1 MSCGDT
7 RSPDETPH
15 VRLLLSGA
23 AVQTTGK
30 LITLVLQVVCLVF
43 VTRLLGHG
51 GFGDLAAGLA
61 AAGIVEAVGEFGL
74 TSTLVLRFG
83 EGHHPRLVV
92 RSGVWASFATIV
104 FGLVLV
110 FPIAFTVLSVNERL
124 AFLVLLP
131 SSILTLLAVSC
142 LAYWQ
147 YELSFI
153 RLVRANVVAQMIGT
167 IFLFVAFLVGRHWPE
182 PAKLAAVGGSQALAA
197 ALVLV
202 LLWPRHLPMIDEAD
216 DGEQSRAVIAILL
229 GAFPLGIAGAISLL
243 HVRADQLVLAGMHYR
258 NGLANYAIAYRALE
272 AIVGG
277 ISTVSV
283 VAFSLMSRAPA
294 EQRAGRARVATALL
308 VGAGTL
314 GSVAFALAAPVIVPI
329 LGGAGYSGAVRSCRL
344 LAPVVVMSVSNV
356 MAGRVL
362 IALHRASLLIG
373 IAFSG
378 LALNVMLNL
387 LLIPHLGTVGAAT
400 ATVTTE
406 GLGALALAW
415 VAERKEPGSQP
426 LALLVGAILGVTGA
440 LLVWSWAGSSGR
452 VVGLVLGGL
461 TVAAVTVATLRLTAH
476 DVREPSAHTRR
487 NRERL

>member
-1 MSCGDT
+1 MALSCEDT
-7 RSPDETPH
+7 SSPDKTPQ

-30 LITLVLQVVCLVF
+30 LMTLVLQLVCLVF
-43 VTRLLGHG
+43 ITRLLGHG
-51 GFGDLAAGLA
+51 GFGDFAAGLA

-104 FGLVLV
+104 FGLGLV
-110 FPIAFTVLSVNERL
+110 FPIAFTVLSANERL
-124 AFLVLLP
+124 AFLLLLP
-131 SSILTLLAVSC
+131 SSVLTLLAVTC

-153 RLVRANVVAQMIGT
+153 RLVRANVIAQLIGT
-167 IFLFVAFLVGRHWPE
+167 IFLFVTFLVGRHWLE
-182 PAKLAAVGGSQALAA
+182 NGKLAAIGGSQALAA
-197 ALVLV
+197 ALVLL
-202 LLWPRHLPMIDEAD
+202 LLWPRHLPGISEAE
-216 DGEQSRAVIAILL
+216 GSEQRRDVVAILL
-229 GAFPLGIAGAISLL
+229 GAFPLGIAGAIPLL

-258 NGLANYAIAYRALE
+258 NGLANYAVSYRALE

-277 ISTVSV
+277 ITTVSV
-283 VAFSLMSRAPA
+283 VAFSTMSRSPA
-294 EQRAGRARVATALL
+294 EERAERARTATTLL

-314 GSVAFALAAPVIVPI
+314 GSLAFALAAPVIVPI

-344 LAPVVVMSVSNV
+344 LAPVVIMSVSNV

-362 IALHRASLLIG
+362 IASRRASLLIG

-387 LLIPHLGTVGAAT
+387 LLIPHLGTAGAAT

-406 GLGALALAW
+406 GVGALAVAW
-415 VAERKEPGSQP
+415 VAERKEAGSQP
-426 LALLVGAILGVTGA
+426 LALLVGAMFGVTSA
-440 LLVWSWAGSSGR
+440 LLLWSWAGPNGR
-452 VVGLVLGGL
+452 LVGLALGAL
-461 TVAAVTVATLRLTAH
+461 TVAAVMVVTLRLIVH
-476 DVREPSAHTRR
+476 DALGPPA
-487 NRERL
+487 NR

>member
-1 MSCGDT
+1 
-7 RSPDETPH
+7 
-15 VRLLLSGA
+15 
-23 AVQTTGK
+23 
-30 LITLVLQVVCLVF
+30 
-43 VTRLLGHG
+43 
-51 GFGDLAAGLA
+51 
-61 AAGIVEAVGEFGL
+61 
-74 TSTLVLRFG
+74 
-83 EGHHPRLVV
+83 
-92 RSGVWASFATIV
+92 
-104 FGLVLV
+104 
-110 FPIAFTVLSVNERL
+110 
-124 AFLVLLP
+124 
-131 SSILTLLAVSC
+131 
-142 LAYWQ
+142 
-147 YELSFI
+147 
-153 RLVRANVVAQMIGT
+153 
-167 IFLFVAFLVGRHWPE
+167 
-182 PAKLAAVGGSQALAA
+182 
-197 ALVLV
+197 
-202 LLWPRHLPMIDEAD
+202 MIDEAD
-216 DGEQSRAVIAILL
+216 DGEQSQAVIAILL

-277 ISTVSV
+277 IATVSV

-387 LLIPHLGTVGAAT
+387 LLIPHLGTAGAAT

-426 LALLVGAILGVTGA
+426 LALLVGAILGVTSA

-452 VVGLVLGGL
+452 VVGLVLGAL
-461 TVAAVTVATLRLTAH
+461 TVAAVTVVTLRLTAH
-476 DVREPSAHTRR
+476 DVREPSAHT
-487 NRERL
+487 